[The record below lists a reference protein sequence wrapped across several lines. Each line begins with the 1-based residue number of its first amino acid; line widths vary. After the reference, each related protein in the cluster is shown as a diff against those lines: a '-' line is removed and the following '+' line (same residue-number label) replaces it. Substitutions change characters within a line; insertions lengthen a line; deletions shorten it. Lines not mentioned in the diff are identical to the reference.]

1 MANTEKCEKPVD
13 ILGELQQSMA
23 LETSLMN
30 LGAQIRGE
38 DGRGGWKLQESTQ
51 QVKAENPHRP

>member
-13 ILGELQQSMA
+13 TLGELQQSMA
-23 LETSLMN
+23 LETSLMS
-30 LGAQIRGE
+30 LGAQIREE
-38 DGRGGWKLQESTQ
+38 DGRGGWELQESTQ